1 MCVVAEN
8 CPNLNNLDLSGT
20 LSIHNAHFTF
30 FVTRAHSVLIDWL
43 TIRLRQY
50 HLQDDSTLSEVFEE
64 FD

>member
-30 FVTRAHSVLIDWL
+30 CVTRAHSVLIDWL